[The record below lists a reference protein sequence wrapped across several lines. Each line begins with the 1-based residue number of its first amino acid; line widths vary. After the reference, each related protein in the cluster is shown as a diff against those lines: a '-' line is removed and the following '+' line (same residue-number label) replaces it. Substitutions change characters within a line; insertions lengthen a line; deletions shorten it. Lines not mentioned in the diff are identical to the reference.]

1 MSQAVNKKSSFVRQ
15 LGAGKLCAEFCS
27 NVLAC
32 STFDTMLIERKMGG
46 LSELSCCFY

>member
-1 MSQAVNKKSSFVRQ
+1 MSQAGNKKSSFVRQ
-15 LGAGKLCAEFCS
+15 LEAGERCAESCS

-32 STFDTMLIERKMGG
+32 STFETVLIEQEMGG